1 MPKIQKQRSGGY
13 TVIGNHALRNKELSL
28 KAVGL
33 LVKMWSLPDGWNFS
47 VKGMASICKDGELS
61 VRNAIHELEEQ
72 GYLCRGR
79 ERKDNGL
86 LGDSVWDLFD
96 EPKVN
101 EPMRENHAHDTD
113 AQLITKELSKEMK
126 EDKDIKDSACENF
139 TSCVEEIVGC
149 LNELA
154 MTSYRPT
161 TPKTKSLIRARMNE
175 GFTVEDFKKVIAFKV
190 MKWTNTDFAPYL
202 RPDTL
207 FSTKFESYLN
217 EAERCLAEKRGE
229 VNVRGLFKQFCDSYR
244 FSGMAYRLNDDN
256 SVTNLTMNRTMPF
269 KEWVNAI

>member
-13 TVIGNHALRNKELSL
+13 TVIGNHCLRNKELSL

-61 VRNAIHELEEQ
+61 VRNAVRELEEQ
-72 GYLCRGR
+72 GYLSRGR

-86 LGDSVWDLFD
+86 LGDSVWNLYD

-101 EPMRENHAHDTD
+101 EPMRENHAHDSG
-113 AQLITKELSKEMK
+113 AQLITKELSNDMK
-126 EDKDIKDSACENF
+126 EDKDIKDSTCEKF
-139 TSCVEEIVGC
+139 SSCVEEIVGY

-161 TPKTKSLIRARMNE
+161 TPKTKALIRARMNE

-207 FSTKFESYLN
+207 FSTKFEGYLN

-229 VNVRGLFKQFCDSYR
+229 VNVRALFKQFCDSYR
-244 FSGMAYRLNDDN
+244 LSGMAYRLNDDD